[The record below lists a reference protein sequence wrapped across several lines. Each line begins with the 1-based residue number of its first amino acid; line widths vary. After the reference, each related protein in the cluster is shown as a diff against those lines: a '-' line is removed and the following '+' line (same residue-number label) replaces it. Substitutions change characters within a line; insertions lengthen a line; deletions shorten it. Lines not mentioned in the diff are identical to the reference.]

1 MQPEKDSDQLLA
13 QKREE
18 FRNYLATIEHP
29 SLNEWILDGAG
40 ALIQRLTG
48 GQRVPAWFSGLS
60 IALAILALSF
70 LISLLL
76 GESYPA
82 RRAMITWEFYGCA
95 CSFFS
100 TVVLRDC
107 TRKALTTFRE
117 STIDA
122 LISIQGLDALQQWIV
137 ASCGLRRQ
145 VVFNLL
151 GTIFWAPL
159 LVVCFFSV
167 KVEGFIGVGATIL
180 TTINLFLILNVI
192 YWAIAFFRLPPI
204 LGQQDYK
211 VYAFDPSSTDSVQ
224 KISDTFEA
232 VAFLASIGFAL
243 GSLAHIPSQGGAPLA
258 RIISVF
264 WLLAMWGML
273 GGFFL
278 GAQVQLGRIIGRAKQ
293 KTLSGIQAR
302 VEALYA
308 GMENP
313 DRDTLATIKELME
326 LHGRVKATNN
336 WAISFHE
343 GLRFLNTLLIPLLGF
358 ILANIDLV
366 GRFLRGLF
374 D

>member
-18 FRNYLATIEHP
+18 FRNFLAEIEHP
-29 SLNEWILDGAG
+29 SLSEWNLDGAG

-48 GQRVPAWFSGLS
+48 GQRVPAWFSSLS
-60 IALAILALSF
+60 IVLATLALSF
-70 LISLLL
+70 LTSLLL

-82 RRAMITWEFYGCA
+82 RQAMIIWELSGCA
-95 CSFFS
+95 CAFFIMMA
-100 TVVLRDC
+100 VRDN
-107 TRKALTTFRE
+107 THKVFTTFQE

-122 LISIQGLDALQQWIV
+122 LLSVQGLAALQQWV
-137 ASCGLRRQ
+137 AASCSLKRQ

-151 GTIFWAPL
+151 FTLFWIPL
-159 LVVCFFSV
+159 LVCFFSV
-167 KVEGFIGVGATIL
+167 KVGGFIGVGATIL
-180 TTINLFLILNVI
+180 TTINIFLMANML
-192 YWAIAFFRLPPI
+192 YSGIAHLRLLPI
-204 LGQQDYK
+204 LGQQHYK
-211 VYAFDPSSTDSVQ
+211 VYVFDPSSSDCVQ
-224 KISDTFEA
+224 RLSNTFEA
-232 VAFLASIGFAL
+232 VAFLGSILIAFL
-243 GSLAHIPSQGGAPLA
+243 SLNLIPSRGGAPLV

-264 WLLAMWGML
+264 WLLVGWGVV

-278 GAQVQLGRIIGRAKQ
+278 GAQFQLGRIIGRAKQ
-293 KTLSGIQAR
+293 ETLSGIQAR

-308 GMENP
+308 GMENS

-336 WAISFHE
+336 WPVSFRE
-343 GLRFLNTLLIPLLGF
+343 SLRFLNTLLIPLLGF

-366 GRFLRGLF
+366 AGFLRGLF